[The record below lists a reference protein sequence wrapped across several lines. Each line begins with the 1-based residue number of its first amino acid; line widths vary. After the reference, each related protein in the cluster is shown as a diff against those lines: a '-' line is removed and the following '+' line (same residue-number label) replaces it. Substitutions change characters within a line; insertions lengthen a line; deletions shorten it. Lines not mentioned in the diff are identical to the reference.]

1 MTSLFIFRRDFR
13 LNDNLGLIECYK
25 KSNKVIPIFIFTPE
39 QIEKNSF
46 FSSNSFQFML
56 ESLEELNDTLN
67 KKYNSKIHYY
77 YGDNVDVLKNIYKK
91 CNYDSIFFNMDYTP
105 YAINRD
111 KLIKE
116 FCEENKID
124 CIIKEDYLLMPMGT
138 FLKENDEVY
147 QKYTPFKNNAKK
159 FDIMSPNNYKFND
172 NKFDNIKTTFHI
184 DKLNKYYVKND
195 EILVRGGRENAMNI
209 LKDMNQF
216 SNYVDIRNK
225 LQMKTTHLSA
235 YIKYGCVSIREVF
248 HTVLKLFGINHGIID
263 QLLWR
268 EFYFYLAFYIPR
280 VLEQKSLKPKYDDIK
295 WENNLE
301 IFEAWKNGNTG
312 FPGVDAG
319 MREMNKTGFM
329 HNRAR
334 LITSGILI
342 KILNCDWRLGE
353 KYFATKLVD
362 YDPSVNNGNWQWSSG
377 SGADSQPYFR
387 ILSPWKQT
395 LDNDPE
401 CEYIKKWIPELK
413 NVNNKDIH
421 NWDKNYS
428 KYDVN
433 YPKPIVDYNKMR
445 KDIIEI
451 YKKGIS

>member
-1 MTSLFIFRRDFR
+1 
-13 LNDNLGLIECYK
+13 
-25 KSNKVIPIFIFTPE
+25 
-39 QIEKNSF
+39 
-46 FSSNSFQFML
+46 ML